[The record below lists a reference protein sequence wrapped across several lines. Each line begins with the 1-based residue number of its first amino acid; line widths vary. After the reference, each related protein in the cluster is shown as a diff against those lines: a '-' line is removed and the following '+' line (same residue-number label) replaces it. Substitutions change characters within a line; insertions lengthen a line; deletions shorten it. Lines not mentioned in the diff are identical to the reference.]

1 MTPIMKFPLID
12 SETIYRL
19 ITENIPDT
27 VWISDCEGN
36 FVFISN
42 NIKNICGH
50 TPDEFYETGLG
61 LWYKRIHPDDVE
73 KAQDAHKSLFDPVGQ
88 SKGFTVDYRVKRK
101 EGGWIWLNDR
111 STVTFENNGKR
122 YAIGMISNVTERK
135 QLEKSLRENTLQ
147 LQSILD
153 NTTAMIYVKDV
164 DGRYLFVNRQLEKN
178 FHLPGEQILG
188 KTDIDLGISELSRTF
203 YTNDLKVIETNA
215 PIEFEEVIQQEDG
228 PHTYISQKFP
238 MYHADNDTIS
248 AVCNISTD
256 ITERKRVDA
265 VLGRLFSAVEHSIN
279 VVLITD
285 IHGHIEYVNAM
296 FEEVTGYSKEEA
308 IGKNPSILASGQ
320 TTHGA
325 YEELWDTIKR
335 GKTWRGIFT
344 NKKKNGQ
351 LYWGNGLIT
360 PIRNEN
366 GAITH
371 FLAVQEDVTEKVKA
385 EERVKYLTVY
395 DELTNLCN
403 RTSFM
408 GRMNHWLLDKANH
421 TRTAILLF
429 IDIDGFRLINDTYGH
444 GTGDIVLQR
453 IAEIISTMFS
463 VREKRCTSAD
473 EDKPL
478 VGRLGGNE
486 FAVFLPAC
494 NENEGTEVAEEIRK
508 MLEKYR
514 FVEISSH
521 LTASIGMV
529 LFPKD
534 GITVKELVTKADA
547 SLSYAKDLGG
557 NRIHTYHGED
567 LVLEKIHTRM
577 EWKGKIQEAI
587 QEERL
592 EPWFQPILD
601 LKENRIHHFE
611 SLARMRNTLGGI
623 VYPASFIDTAEV
635 FSLITD
641 IDRIIIK
648 KVILNQ
654 LNLSNG
660 GKLITHSINLSILD
674 LEDKKFLQ
682 FLRTEITG
690 KAIDPKR
697 LIFEITETAAV
708 RNLDRVIN
716 FIRELRAMGCSF
728 SLDDFGAGFTSFRYL
743 KEMAVDYIKIDG
755 SFIRKLAENKHDRLF
770 VKAIVDVAKGMGI
783 KTVAEFVENKETVEI
798 IREYGV
804 DYAQGYYIGKP
815 SPVV

>member
-1 MTPIMKFPLID
+1 MMPIMKSPLID
-12 SETIYRL
+12 SEIIYRL

-27 VWISDCEGN
+27 VWICDSDSN
-36 FVFISN
+36 FLFISN
-42 NIKNICGH
+42 NINNICGH
-50 TPDEFYETGLG
+50 TPDEFYEKGFAI
-61 LWYKRIHPDDVE
+61 WYEMIHPDYVE
-73 KAQDAHKSLFDPVGQ
+73 KVRQAHKSLFNQAGE
-88 SKGFTVDYRVKRK
+88 SIGFTLDYRVKRK
-101 EGGWIWLNDR
+101 EGGWVWLNDR
-111 STVTFENNGKR
+111 ATATFGNNGKR
-122 YAIGMISNVTERK
+122 YATGMISNVTDRK

-147 LQSILD
+147 LQSILN
-153 NTTAMIYVKDV
+153 NTTAMIYVKDI
-164 DGRYLFVNRQLEKN
+164 DGRYLFVNRQIEKN
-178 FHLPGEQILG
+178 FHFPGEQILG
-188 KTDIDLGISELSRTF
+188 KTDIELGINELSRTF
-203 YTNDLKVIETNA
+203 YTNDLKVIEFKA

-228 PHTYISQKFP
+228 LHTYISLKFP
-238 MYHADNDTIS
+238 MYHTEGGTIS
-248 AVCNISTD
+248 AICNISTD
-256 ITERKRVDA
+256 ITELKRVNA
-265 VLGRLFSAVEHSIN
+265 ELGRLFSAVEHSIN

-285 IHGHIEYVNAM
+285 IKGRIEYVNAM
-296 FEEVTGYSKEEA
+296 FEEITGYSKEEA
-308 IGKNPSILASGQ
+308 IGKNPSLLASGE
-320 TTHGA
+320 TTHA
-325 YEELWDTIKR
+325 EYEELWDTIKR
-335 GKTWRGIFT
+335 GKTWRGIFK

-360 PIRNEN
+360 PIRDEN

-371 FLAVQEDVTEKVKA
+371 FLAIQEDVSEKVKA

-408 GRMNHWLLDKANH
+408 GQMNHWLMDKANH

-453 IAEIISTMFS
+453 IAEIISTTAS
-463 VREKRCTSAD
+463 TRAKRYTNSD
-473 EDKPL
+473 EDNSL

-486 FAVFLPAC
+486 FAVFLPAR
-494 NENEGTEVAEEIRK
+494 NENDGMEVAEKIRQ
-508 MLEKYR
+508 MLEKHR
-514 FVEISSH
+514 FVEVSSH
-521 LTASIGMV
+521 LTASIGMA

-534 GITVKELVTKADA
+534 GDSVKELVTKADA
-547 SLSYAKDLGG
+547 SLSYAKELGG

-601 LKENRIHHFE
+601 LKDNRIHHFE
-611 SLARMRNTLGGI
+611 SLARMRSTHGEI
-623 VYPASFIDTAEV
+623 IYPCSFIDTAEV
-635 FSLITD
+635 FALITD

-648 KVILNQ
+648 KVILSQ
-654 LNLSNG
+654 LDS
-660 GKLITHSINLSILD
+660 GKSDKSLVYSINLSILD

-682 FLRTEITG
+682 FLRTEIS
-690 KAIDPKR
+690 KNSIDPKR

-708 RNLDRVIN
+708 RNLDMAIN

-743 KEMAVDYIKIDG
+743 KEMEVDYIKIDG
-755 SFIRKLAENKHDRLF
+755 SFIRKLTENKHDRLF
-770 VKAIVDVAKGMGI
+770 VKAIVDVANGMGI
-783 KTVAEFVENKETVEI
+783 KTVAEFVENKETIDI
-798 IREYGV
+798 IREYGL

>member
-1 MTPIMKFPLID
+1 MNFPLID
-12 SETIYRL
+12 SEKIYWL

-42 NIKNICGH
+42 NVKNICGH
-50 TPDEFYETGLG
+50 TPDEFYGKG
-61 LWYKRIHPDDVE
+61 FALWHERIHPDDVE
-73 KAQDAHKSLFDPVGQ
+73 KVQNVHKSLFSPSGEL
-88 SKGFTVDYRVKRK
+88 KGFTIDYRVKRK
-101 EGGWIWLNDR
+101 EGGWLWLNDR
-111 STVTFENNGKR
+111 AAATFESNGKR
-122 YAIGMISNVTERK
+122 YATGMFSNVNERK
-135 QLEKSLRENTLQ
+135 QLEKSLRENKLQ

-153 NTTAMIYVKDV
+153 NTTAMIYVKDA

-178 FHLPGEQILG
+178 LHLSGEHILG
-188 KTDIDLGISELSRTF
+188 KTDIDLGINELSRTF
-203 YTNDLKVIETNA
+203 YTNDLKVIETKA

-228 PHTYISQKFP
+228 PHTYISLKFP
-238 MYHADNDTIS
+238 IYHTADDSIS

-265 VLGRLFSAVEHSIN
+265 QLGRLFAAVEHSIN

-285 IHGHIEYVNAM
+285 IKGRIEYVNAM

-308 IGKNPSILASGQ
+308 IGKNPSILASGK
-320 TTHGA
+320 TTHGE

-335 GKTWRGIFT
+335 GKTWRGIFK

-360 PIRNEN
+360 PIRDEN

-371 FLAVQEDVTEKVKA
+371 FLAIQEDVSEKVKA

-408 GRMNHWLLDKANH
+408 GQMNHWLVDKAKH
-421 TRTAILLF
+421 TRTAVLLF

-453 IAEIISTMFS
+453 IAEIIRYTSS
-463 VREKRCTSAD
+463 SREKRCTHSD

-494 NENEGTEVAEEIRK
+494 NENDGMEVAEGIRK
-508 MLEKYR
+508 MLEKHR

-521 LTASIGMV
+521 LTASIGMA

-534 GITVKELVTKADA
+534 GGTVKELVTKADA
-547 SLSYAKDLGG
+547 SLSYAKELGG

-587 QEERL
+587 REDRL
-592 EPWFQPILD
+592 VPWFQPILD
-601 LKENRIHHFE
+601 LKDNQIHHFE
-611 SLARMRNTLGGI
+611 SLARMRSTNGEI
-623 VYPASFIDTAEV
+623 IYPCSFIDTAEV
-635 FSLITD
+635 FALITD

-648 KVILNQ
+648 KVILN
-654 LNLSNG
+654 LLDLGKG
-660 GKLITHSINLSILD
+660 GKSFVHSINLSILD

-682 FLRTEITG
+682 FLRTEISRNS
-690 KAIDPKR
+690 IDPKC

-708 RNLDRVIN
+708 RNLDMAVN
-716 FIRELRAMGCSF
+716 FITELREMGCRL

-743 KEMAVDYIKIDG
+743 KEMEVDYIKIDG

-770 VKAIVDVAKGMGI
+770 VKAIADVAKGMGI

-798 IREYGV
+798 IREYGI

>member
-1 MTPIMKFPLID
+1 MKFPLKD
-12 SETIYRL
+12 SERMYRL
-19 ITENIPDT
+19 ITENISDT
-27 VWISDCEGN
+27 VWISDSDGN

-50 TPDEFYETGLG
+50 TPDEFYARNFA
-61 LWYKRIHPDDVE
+61 LWYERIHPDDVE
-73 KAQDAHKSLFDPVGQ
+73 KVRNAHKALFDLAGE
-88 SKGFTVDYRVKRK
+88 SKGFTIDYRVKRK

-111 STVTFENNGKR
+111 ATATFENSGKR
-122 YAIGMISNVTERK
+122 YATGMISNVTERK

-153 NTTAMIYVKDV
+153 NTTAMIYVKDA

-178 FHLPGEQILG
+178 FHLSGEHILG
-188 KTDIDLGISELSRTF
+188 KTDIDLGINELSRIF
-203 YTNDLKVIETNA
+203 YTNDLKVIETKS

-228 PHTYISQKFP
+228 PHTYISLKFP
-238 MYHADNDTIS
+238 ICHTEDDSIS

-265 VLGRLFSAVEHSIN
+265 QLGRLFAAVEHSIN

-285 IHGHIEYVNAM
+285 IHGRIEYVNTM
-296 FEEVTGYSKEEA
+296 FEEVTGYSKDEA
-308 IGKNPSILASGQ
+308 IGKNPSMLASGK
-320 TTHGA
+320 TTHEK

-335 GKTWRGIFT
+335 GKTWRGIFK

-360 PIRNEN
+360 PIRDEN

-371 FLAVQEDVTEKVKA
+371 FLAIQEDVSEKVKA

-408 GRMNHWLLDKANH
+408 GQMNHWLIDKGNH

-444 GTGDIVLQR
+444 STGDIVLQR
-453 IAEIISTMFS
+453 IAEIISSTS
-463 VREKRCTSAD
+463 SRRGKRCTNSD
-473 EDKPL
+473 EDKSL

-494 NENEGTEVAEEIRK
+494 NENDGMEVAEEIRS

-521 LTASIGMV
+521 LTASIGIV

-534 GITVKELVTKADA
+534 GNTVKELVTKADA
-547 SLSYAKDLGG
+547 SLSYAKELGG

-601 LKENRIHHFE
+601 LKDNQIHHFE
-611 SLARMRNTLGGI
+611 SLARMRSTNGEI
-623 VYPASFIDTAEV
+623 IYPGSFIDTAEV
-635 FSLITD
+635 FGLITH

-654 LNLSNG
+654 LNLCKG
-660 GKLITHSINLSILD
+660 GKSLVHSINLSILD

-682 FLRTEITG
+682 FLRTEILRNS
-690 KAIDPKR
+690 IDPKR
-697 LIFEITETAAV
+697 LIFEITETAAI
-708 RNLDRVIN
+708 RNLDMAIS

-755 SFIRKLAENKHDRLF
+755 SFIRKLPENKHDRLF

-783 KTVAEFVENKETVEI
+783 KTVAEFVENKETAEI
-798 IREYGV
+798 VREYGI

>member
-1 MTPIMKFPLID
+1 MNFPLID
-12 SETIYRL
+12 SEKIYRL

-50 TPDEFYETGLG
+50 TPDEFYEKGFA
-61 LWYKRIHPDDVE
+61 LWYTRIHPDDVE
-73 KAQDAHKSLFDPVGQ
+73 KVQDAYKSLFNPAGE
-88 SKGFTVDYRVKRK
+88 SKGFSVDYRVKRK

-111 STVTFENNGKR
+111 ATATFESNGKR
-122 YAIGMISNVTERK
+122 YATGMISNVTERK

-178 FHLPGEQILG
+178 LHLSGEHILG
-188 KTDIDLGISELSRTF
+188 NTDIDLGIHELSRTF
-203 YTNDLKVIETNA
+203 YTNDLKVIDTKA

-228 PHTYISQKFP
+228 PHTYISLKFP
-238 MYHADNDTIS
+238 IYHTADDSIS

-265 VLGRLFSAVEHSIN
+265 ELGRLFVAVEHSIN

-285 IHGHIEYVNAM
+285 IKGRIEYVNAM

-308 IGKNPSILASGQ
+308 IGKNPSILASGK
-320 TTHGA
+320 TTHGE

-335 GKTWRGIFT
+335 GKTWRGIFK

-351 LYWGNGLIT
+351 LYWGNGFIT
-360 PIRNEN
+360 PIRDEN

-371 FLAVQEDVTEKVKA
+371 FLAIQEDVSEKVKA

-408 GRMNHWLLDKANH
+408 GQMNHWLIDKANH
-421 TRTAILLF
+421 TRTAVLLF

-453 IAEIISTMFS
+453 IAEIIRSTS
-463 VREKRCTSAD
+463 SSREKRCTHSD

-494 NENEGTEVAEEIRK
+494 NENDGMEVAEEIRK
-508 MLEKYR
+508 MLEKHR

-521 LTASIGMV
+521 LTASIGMA

-534 GITVKELVTKADA
+534 GNTVKELVTKADA
-547 SLSYAKDLGG
+547 SLSYAKELGG

-577 EWKGKIQEAI
+577 EWKGKIQKAI

-601 LKENRIHHFE
+601 LKDNQIHHFE
-611 SLARMRNTLGGI
+611 SLARMRSTNGEI
-623 VYPASFIDTAEV
+623 IYPSSFIDTAEV
-635 FSLITD
+635 FALITD

-648 KVILNQ
+648 KVILHQ
-654 LNLSNG
+654 LCLCKG
-660 GKLITHSINLSILD
+660 GKSLVHSINLSILD

-682 FLRTEITG
+682 FLRTEISRNS
-690 KAIDPKR
+690 IDPKR

-708 RNLDRVIN
+708 RNLDMAVN

-770 VKAIVDVAKGMGI
+770 VKAIADVAKGMGV

-798 IREYGV
+798 IREYGI

-815 SPVV
+815 SPVM